1 MMVGHTT
8 STKDRRLKNRWLSL
22 ALLPMFVL
30 GGFAQKPASQQRTV
44 TVPVHSTVTIGGEAV
59 AVLKRPQSADQSKP
73 QFLTAT
79 VIPGRGMAVLQI
91 TAYVPGKGEVDV
103 FTAPSL
109 GDAKDL
115 LDHKDDKF
123 GNKVFTLGGAFLV
136 PYANRIRGKVS
147 SNGSEI
153 TTSIAGQTVTLPANW
168 SGKNPGA
175 EKLAM
180 HGLML
185 TSKFENVQQR
195 NTAQA
200 STISGIFHAGN
211 WDGHWPSSTDMS
223 IRITLR
229 NDSVEFMVTAKNA
242 GKEPLPMGIGWH
254 PYFAIP
260 SGDRKQARLHLPA
273 DKVASMN
280 NYDDV
285 FPTGEVNPVSM
296 GDGKYDFT
304 AADGK
309 SLDDVYLDDNF
320 QDLKRDASGSATSTV
335 TDPASKYGIR
345 VRAESPE
352 IKSIQVYSPLDKSFV
367 AIEPQFNL
375 PDPYGSEWKGAD
387 TGMVLL
393 KPGESTTWR
402 VKLELFMPGQ

>member
-1 MMVGHTT
+1 M
-8 STKDRRLKNRWLSL
+8 KNRWLSL
-22 ALLPMFVL
+22 LLFLTFLPTS
-30 GGFAQKPASQQRTV
+30 FAQKSEATQKGARVVPAPSSV
-44 TVPVHSTVTIGGEAV
+44 SIGGEPV
-59 AVLKRPQSADQSKP
+59 VILKRPQSVNQAKP

-115 LDHKDDKF
+115 LDNHDDKF
-123 GNKVFTLGGAFLV
+123 GNKVFTIGGALLV

-147 SNGSEI
+147 SDGNDI
-153 TTSIAGQTVTLPANW
+153 TTSVAGQTVHLPANW

-175 EKLAM
+175 EKHAM

-185 TSKFENVQQR
+185 TSKFENVRQR
-195 NTAQA
+195 STPDA
-200 STISGIFHAGN
+200 STVSGIFHAGDWN
-211 WDGHWPSSTDMS
+211 GHWPSSTDMS
-223 IRITLR
+223 VRVALS
-229 NDSVEFMVTAKNA
+229 NQAVEFTVTAKNVGEA
-242 GKEPLPMGIGWH
+242 PLPMGIGWH

-273 DKVASMN
+273 DRVAGMN

-285 FPTGEVNPVSM
+285 FPTGEVHPVTM
-296 GDGKYDFT
+296 GDGKYNFT
-304 AADGK
+304 TPDGK
-309 SLDDVYLDDNF
+309 ALDDIYLDDNF
-320 QDLKRDASGSATSTV
+320 QDLKRDSTGSATSTV
-335 TDPASKYGIR
+335 IDPAAKYGIR
-345 VRAESPE
+345 VRALSPE
-352 IKSIQVYSPLDKSFV
+352 IKSIQVYSPPDKSFV

-375 PDPYGSEWKGAD
+375 PDPYGSEWKNAS
-387 TGMVLL
+387 TGMVVL

-402 VKLELFMPGQ
+402 VRLELFTPTK